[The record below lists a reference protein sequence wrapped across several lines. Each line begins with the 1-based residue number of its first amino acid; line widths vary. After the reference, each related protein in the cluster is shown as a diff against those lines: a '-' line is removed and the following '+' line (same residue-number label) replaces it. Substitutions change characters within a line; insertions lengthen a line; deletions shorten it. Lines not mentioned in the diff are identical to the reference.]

1 MPMEKWSK
9 IQSDNFQKRE
19 SQKRHEKIFKIIK
32 NQIKSDKKNAIS
44 LTVIR
49 LAKKKLDNAMTAG
62 MWE

>member
-49 LAKKKLDNAMTAG
+49 LAKKSWIMP
-62 MWE
+62 